1 MIFDVNTFRSQGLP
15 LGGARPSLF
24 AVFIP
29 ATFLS
34 ISGIEVDD
42 PGIFQLNVS
51 AASIPMVQLTTI
63 DVYYQG
69 RAMRVAGERAFQPW
83 NVTVYN
89 DEDFGLRDFL
99 ESWSNMINSFESNIQ
114 QDTAAGAPNILA
126 SNGGYKLDQVFVEQY
141 SRDGSLLRTY
151 EFWGMY
157 PEVIGEIQLNWE
169 QGNRIETFD
178 VRFAY
183 DYWVPS
189 NDRGQ
194 AYPATYLFD
203 TGASN
208 VPPPG
213 IPLPHPGSGAGS
225 GLGTIGGVINVT

>member
-1 MIFDVNTFRSQGLP
+1 MIFDVNVFRSQGLP

-29 ATFLS
+29 TQFLG
-34 ISGIEVDD
+34 ISGIEADN
-42 PGIFQLNVS
+42 PGTFQLNVS
-51 AASIPMVQLTTI
+51 AASLPMSQMTSI

-83 NVTVYN
+83 NITVYN
-89 DEDFGLRDFL
+89 DEDFALRDFL
-99 ESWSNMINSFESNIQ
+99 ESWSNMINSFEGNIQ
-114 QDTAAGAPNILA
+114 QEGNDGPDILA
-126 SNGGYKLDQVFVEQY
+126 SNGGYKLDQVYVEQY
-141 SRDGSLLRTY
+141 SRDGGLLRAY

-157 PEVIGEIQLNWE
+157 PEVIGEVQLNWE

-189 NDRGQ
+189 NDQGQ
-194 AYPATYLFD
+194 AYPATYLGD
-203 TGASN
+203 TGAYN

-213 IPLPHPGSGAGS
+213 IPLPSPGAGAGS
-225 GLGTIGGVINVT
+225 GLGTIGGVINVS

>member
-1 MIFDVNTFRSQGLP
+1 MIFDVNVFRSQGLP

-29 ATFLS
+29 TQFLS
-34 ISGIEVDD
+34 IAGIQADN
-42 PGIFQLNVS
+42 PGTFQLNVS
-51 AASIPMVQLTTI
+51 AASLPMVQMTSI

-99 ESWSNMINSFESNIQ
+99 EAWSNQINAFEANIQ
-114 QDTAAGAPNILA
+114 LGPGSPEILA
-126 SNGGYKLDQVFVEQY
+126 TNGGYKLDQVFVEQY
-141 SRDGSLLRTY
+141 SRDGGLLRTY

-157 PEVIGEIQLNWE
+157 PEVIGDIQLNWE

-189 NDRGQ
+189 NDQGQ
-194 AYPATYLFD
+194 AFPATYLFD

-213 IPLPHPGSGAGS
+213 IPLPRPDAGTGS
-225 GLGTIGGVINVT
+225 GLGTVGGVINVT